1 MPRVPEYGGLQVM
14 PTIAPGQPVRGID
27 PNISAQ
33 GARDVRNALDGAN
46 AMMRASSQ
54 IALDF
59 ANEANGLRVKE
70 ALNKLRAE
78 EQRLTYDKNEGYTT
92 ILGGNALNRGDK
104 GSLDQEYNQKLKNFG
119 DKIRVALGND
129 AQRKLFDESASAV
142 YTQFG
147 SGIQRHLTKQYF
159 AYGDAVRKDE
169 AGTLAQAAILSDD
182 PQVIADSVK
191 GLEALAHEQAA
202 QYGVPVDVEA
212 FTGPVLRQVIG
223 TKISS
228 GYLGTAK
235 RMMDTFAGY
244 LSADDIV
251 ALKKSYQEES
261 EQAQA
266 VSQAQKAYEIS
277 KTKGMAAAAEYMRK
291 LPYNTQTAAQA
302 RFNGMIAM
310 DKQAQAD
317 TDRRGKAN
325 AFRMIEEG
333 HHISSEMM
341 QGMSTEA
348 QDAVRQFEYDT
359 MSGKKIVTDVPT
371 YLRLMRGVRLGT
383 VTEEDVLAE
392 WNRIGSADR
401 ERLKAELLEVSQGG
415 SSGGT
420 VVSRA
425 QEKVADAAEK
435 YLKYDRKNPTIE
447 DVKAVRDTAAL
458 LLSDYAKNNGG
469 KVPEDLD
476 TFALNVFQ
484 KGDGAFSSDRYYTN
498 VREGTSSRFNLD
510 AGSLEASRESLQQ
523 ESPAWRDRDVDDL
536 TLRTWVASDPT
547 SGLYNRD
554 LKVRQLVESV
564 RLKLSA
570 EQGYV
575 IRTEE
580 AEQFIRDCIESG
592 ESAEQIR
599 GWAQAQIPSAKRL
612 ANIQRVYDSQSF

>member
-1 MPRVPEYGGLQVM
+1 MPRVPEYGGFQVM
-14 PTIAPGQPVRGID
+14 PTIAPGQTVRGID
-27 PNISAQ
+27 PNVTAQSARNT
-33 GARDVRNALDGAN
+33 RDALAGSDA
-46 AMMRASSQ
+46 AIRASSQ
-54 IALDF
+54 VALDF

-78 EQRLTYDKNEGYTT
+78 EQRLTYDKAEGYTT

-104 GSLDQEYNQKLKNFG
+104 GSLDQEYGQKLKTYG
-119 DKIRVALGND
+119 DKVRAALGND
-129 AQRKLFDESASAV
+129 AQRKLFDESSSSV

-159 AYGDAVRKDE
+159 AYSDAVRKEE
-169 AGTLAQAAILSDD
+169 ANTFAQAAILSDD
-182 PQVIADSVK
+182 PEVIANSVK
-191 GLEALAHEQAA
+191 GLEHLAHEQAK

-223 TKISS
+223 TKISN

-244 LSADDIV
+244 LSADDIT
-251 ALKKSYQEES
+251 ALKKSYQEEN
-261 EQAQA
+261 EQAMA
-266 VSQAQKAYEIS
+266 TAQAQKAYEIS
-277 KTKGMAAAAEYMRK
+277 KTKGMEAAAEFMRK

-302 RFNGMIAM
+302 RFNGMLAM
-310 DKQAQAD
+310 DVQVQKD

-325 AFRMIEEG
+325 AFQIIANGG
-333 HHISSEMM
+333 HVTSEMM

-359 MSGKKIVTDVPT
+359 MSGNKIVTDVPT
-371 YLRLMRGVRLGT
+371 YLRLMRGIRLGT
-383 VTEEDVLAE
+383 VAEEDVLAE
-392 WNRIGSADR
+392 WNSIGSADR
-401 ERLKAELLEVSQGG
+401 ERLKAALLEVAQGG

-420 VVSRA
+420 VLSRA
-425 QEKVADAAEK
+425 QEKVADSAEK

-447 DVKAVRDTAAL
+447 DVKAVRDTAAA

-484 KGDGAFSSDRYYTN
+484 KGDSAFSSDRYYVN
-498 VREGTSSRFNLD
+498 VRRGTSSQFNLD
-510 AGSLEASRESLQQ
+510 AGALEASRESMRQDL
-523 ESPAWRDRDVDDL
+523 PAWRDKEVDDF
-536 TLRTWVASDPT
+536 TLRAYVASDSS
-547 SGLYNRD
+547 SGLRGRD
-554 LKVRQLVESV
+554 QRVRQLVEVV

-580 AEQFIRDCIESG
+580 AEQFIRDCIEAG
-592 ESAEQIR
+592 ESATQIR

-612 ANIQRVYDSQSF
+612 ADIQRVYDSQSF